1 MPIYYVWMP
10 ASASVL
16 ELQDFNQELC
26 WNPEAG
32 KWRPSVGRISA
43 LNSIVN
49 SMSES
54 VLLCNFFTSIGIDAV
69 YEVITQDEKQDYK

>member
-1 MPIYYVWMP
+1 MP